1 MAIESGALL
10 TVQEVAQRLRLHPI
24 TVRRHIKAGRL
35 RAVRIGRAVRV
46 RQSDV
51 DELIG
56 REAKLAAKLP
66 YRWPPS
72 PEEMAERRKIVDRMW
87 ARRAKMKPLGI
98 TSTELVREGREEL
111 ERRTDRHLGL
121 GC

>member
-1 MAIESGALL
+1 MAIESEALL
-10 TVQEVAQRLRLHPI
+10 TVQEVAERLRMHPI
-24 TVRRHIKAGRL
+24 TVRRLIKAGRL
-35 RAVRIGRAVRV
+35 PALRLGRSVRV
-46 RQSDV
+46 RESDV
-51 DELIG
+51 NDLI
-56 REAKLAAKLP
+56 RKEAKLAAKLP

-72 PEEMAERRKIVDRMW
+72 PEEMAERRRIVDRMR

-121 GC
+121 GR